1 MNLIQHQERMCNELV
16 SRGWT
21 VLDDFFE
28 PDLIAELNAECR
40 LQQQLGLMRQA
51 GTGRAGQFAVQQL
64 LRADQIRWLEP
75 GMSPAVDRY
84 LVHIETLRACFNRH
98 LYLGLQECES
108 HFAFYPPGA
117 FYQKHVDRFSHEDS
131 RVISAVLY
139 LNPEWEADHSGALR
153 LHLEKSTEDIAP
165 VSNRFVL
172 FISAQVLHEV
182 IATNADRLSLTG
194 WFKRGANNGR
204 QG

>member
-84 LVHIETLRACFNRH
+84 LVHI
-98 LYLGLQECES
+98 
-108 HFAFYPPGA
+108 
-117 FYQKHVDRFSHEDS
+117 
-131 RVISAVLY
+131 
-139 LNPEWEADHSGALR
+139 
-153 LHLEKSTEDIAP
+153 
-165 VSNRFVL
+165 
-172 FISAQVLHEV
+172 
-182 IATNADRLSLTG
+182 
-194 WFKRGANNGR
+194 
-204 QG
+204 